1 MKKLLALSA
10 IALVTG
16 SSAYAEGFYF
26 GTGVAKVDAKELSY
40 KYGSTNFLAM
50 IGYEINPYLSIEAE
64 ASLALSK
71 DKVAVSGSVVELG
84 MEHFATFA
92 KFSLPTSG
100 SIKPYAR
107 LGMSKGEASVTVG
120 SVTLSANDTSFSYGL
135 GAEYILNDNSGIRF
149 DYSTADYGTYTTGTI
164 VAITSVYRF

>member
-10 IALVTG
+10 IALATA
-16 SSAYAEGFYF
+16 SSAYAEGVYF
-26 GTGVAKVDAKELSY
+26 GTGVAKVDAEELGY

-50 IGYEINPYLSIEAE
+50 VGYEINPYISIEAE
-64 ASLALSK
+64 TSLSLSK

-84 MEHFATFA
+84 VEHFATFA

-135 GAEYILNDNSGIRF
+135 GAEYVLNDNSGIRF
-149 DYSTADYGTYTTGTI
+149 DYSTADYGTNTTGTI